1 MSDAF
6 ATTGVGPDKN
16 GWREITIPS
25 GIAMIEW
32 YGSSTEPLHG
42 HGGPDAGFDVFHPNG
57 VHVGYLRQ
65 VYPNDTHGCYVAGL
79 AEPQFIAVST
89 TGDGSIQ
96 AAPIPELVEV
106 LCEIAGPDPAE
117 DWDE

>member
-16 GWREITIPS
+16 GWRDVAIPTGTAS
-25 GIAMIEW
+25 IEW
-32 YGSSTEPLHG
+32 YGGRSAG
-42 HGGPDAGFDVFHPNG
+42 KHGGADQGFDVFHPNG
-57 VHVGYLRQ
+57 VHVGYLPQ
-65 VYPNDTHGCYVAGL
+65 VYPNDSHGCYVAGL
-79 AEPQFIAVST
+79 AEPQFIAEST
-89 TGDGSIQ
+89 TGDGSLR

-106 LCEIAGPDPAE
+106 LCEISGPNPAE